1 MYFRIMENDKVS
13 NIAVQTNC
21 LKSLP
26 GISTWSGARLQ
37 NGHLGLGFLDGNSQL
52 KQRNQK

>member
-52 KQRNQK
+52 EQRNQK